1 MKTNKKNGTV
11 KAEGVFCGSQK
22 FPQNVGNDD
31 WADKRGEVWRQLG
44 EQEERREEREDRRE
58 ERENMRHMQM
68 IVALTRSRQSP
79 PPQVTISQT
88 R

>member
-1 MKTNKKNGTV
+1 MR
-11 KAEGVFCGSQK
+11 EDQ
-22 FPQNVGNDD
+22 
-31 WADKRGEVWRQLG
+31 RGEVWRQLG
-44 EQEERREEREDRRE
+44 EQEERREEREDRREERREEREDRREERREEREDRRE

>member
-1 MKTNKKNGTV
+1 MR
-11 KAEGVFCGSQK
+11 EDQ
-22 FPQNVGNDD
+22 
-31 WADKRGEVWRQLG
+31 RGEVWRQLG
-44 EQEERREEREDRRE
+44 EQEERREEREDRREERREEREDRRE